1 MTTATKRRLPAID
14 MKSEY
19 HKANARAIER
29 GQAIMSGQPDPGPLM
44 TDDDMLAARGT
55 IELIPIE
62 HLGQSPYQ
70 PRIGYDAATIAEL
83 AASLKAAGRNH
94 TDLIVRLVTASAVI
108 SARTRGRVLPKTKY
122 EVLDGHRR
130 LLAGQ
135 QAGLTAL
142 WCKVVELDDA
152 AARRLCREANLNRE
166 DLKPLE
172 RLYALRDMLKD
183 GDYASQAELAAAQGI
198 TPAALSNQLR
208 VLELPHEWTELISQ
222 EKLTATHLRALV
234 PWKDRPAVLA
244 AARAKLDHDY
254 NWGLIDGNGRM
265 PTVKEWEDAVL
276 ATVKDASRPIK
287 CDKNYFYESH
297 HKGEGKQRTQFAI
310 QSEDVPFP
318 KTIKTHRDE
327 LQIDDIKGLG
337 ERAFNV
343 AKWDELSK
351 ADKLTRKANPD
362 KTPSRPKAQA
372 LTPAEQKLRD
382 KQNAEQL
389 AKRLYRYKL
398 AWLQK
403 AIVARMSDASAA
415 TLLTHVL
422 MFAAS
427 EGHGGLNLRHHDF
440 GEAVIACGGTQKS
453 KRHGYMNHTDV
464 WGSLAT
470 LANSG
475 EGVDLSGLVR
485 TALAAWYQHD
495 FAQSSSDVPPDF
507 LEGAAAHLGIDFAKE
522 WKLDRE
528 FLELHNHQQLVAL
541 NREWQLKSGNLE
553 LMKRAE
559 VIDNL
564 VSCVNLVR
572 LPACLA
578 KLKPVSLF

>member
-1 MTTATKRRLPAID
+1 MTATL
-14 MKSEY
+14 
-19 HKANARAIER
+19 N
-29 GQAIMSGQPDPGPLM
+29 
-44 TDDDMLAARGT
+44 DDELLAARGT

-83 AASLKAAGRNH
+83 GVSLKAAGRNH
-94 TDLIVRLVTASAVI
+94 TDLIVRLVTATAVI

-244 AARAKLDHDY
+244 AARAQLDHDY
-254 NWGLIDGNGRM
+254 DWGLIDGDGRM

-276 ATVKDASRPIK
+276 DAVKDASRPIR
-287 CDKNYFYESH
+287 CDKSYFYESY
-297 HKGEGKQRTQFAI
+297 HKGEGKQRTLYAI

-318 KTIKTHRDE
+318 KTIKAHRDE
-327 LQIDDIKGLG
+327 LQIEDVKGLG

-343 AKWDELSK
+343 AKWEELSK
-351 ADKLTRKANPD
+351 ADKLTRKEHPD
-362 KTPSRPKAQA
+362 NTPSRPKAQA
-372 LTPAEQKLRD
+372 LTPAEQKQRD

-389 AKRLYRYKL
+389 AKRLYHYKL
-398 AWLQK
+398 TWLQK
-403 AIVARMSDASAA
+403 AIVSRMADASAA

-427 EGHGGLNLRHHDF
+427 GGHAGVLREHEF
-440 GEAVIACGGTQKS
+440 GEAVIVCGGTQKS

-464 WGSLAT
+464 WSSLAT
-470 LANSG
+470 LAHSG

-485 TALAAWYQHD
+485 TALAVWYQHD
-495 FAQSSSDVPPDF
+495 FAQSSSDVPPEF
-507 LEGAAAHLGIDFAKE
+507 LEGAAAHLGIDFAQE

-528 FLELHNHQQLVAL
+528 FLELHNQKQLVAL
-541 NREWQLKSGNLE
+541 AHKWKLTGGTSYEA
-553 LMKRAE
+553 MKRPDL
-559 VIDNL
+559 IDNL
-564 VSCVNLVR
+564 AACVNLVHF
-572 LPACLA
+572 PSCLA
-578 KLKPVSLF
+578 KLKPVTL